1 MTRGVW
7 MRSLFVN
14 NDISLQP
21 FREDIAGSTWHS
33 LRCDLL
39 AGCNVALLTMPQVM
53 AYALMTGLPLTCG
66 LFGAIFATMIAALLG
81 SSKHLIVG
89 PTNTIAILVQ
99 TATAE
104 ILYTYYR
111 DVIGPSR
118 ELLSLQIVTQLT
130 LLVGIFQILA
140 AVTGLGR
147 LTQFV
152 SHSVV
157 IGYMTGTAIA
167 LGVSQVFG
175 LFGIPTPDLPLS
187 VGQKIAYLLTHL
199 NSVQGGTLLVGG
211 VFLAFLLIPRF
222 RKSRVPASAIML
234 LISAGF
240 FYVLRERPELI
251 PGSWLERVQIVSD
264 VEALVGF
271 MPTLTLIH
279 FDINMLN
286 MLFPT
291 AIAIAL
297 LGMLEA
303 SAIGKTIAANSG
315 QQLSVNQ
322 EVFGLGVG
330 NLVAGLAGSMPSS
343 GSPSRTGLNYR
354 CGATTRFAGLF
365 SGLVLFLMVFALGHV
380 INYIPL
386 AAFAALLIVT
396 AFSLVDRRQF
406 MLCLRSHRSDAV
418 VLGTTILSCLI
429 FSIDIAF
436 FIGIGLSI
444 TFYLNKAA
452 TPYLVEHLV
461 DEAGDLRGAERPGT
475 TRDRAIR
482 IISVQ
487 GELFFGAADLFQ
499 TTLKALA
506 AGDQQTRVLILRLK
520 HARDVDAT
528 ACLALSHL
536 NRYLKESGRFLVG
549 CSITVPVWEVLC
561 NSGVAQEIGE
571 DNLFL
576 FDPKSPQ
583 LSVKQAWQR
592 ARELA
597 EREVKPMTPVPVL
610 VTAATTPAPVQA
622 SLPTSTMPS

>member
-1 MTRGVW
+1 MK
-7 MRSLFVN
+7 SLFAN
-14 NDISLQP
+14 SDISLQP
-21 FREDIAGSTWHS
+21 FRDDLVGSTWQS
-33 LRCDLL
+33 LRCDLI
-39 AGCNVALLTMPQVM
+39 AGCHVALLTMPQVM
-53 AYALMTGLPLTCG
+53 AYALIAGLPLTCG

-81 SSKHLIVG
+81 SSRHLIVG

-104 ILYTYYR
+104 ILFTYYR
-111 DVIGPSR
+111 DVIGPAR

-130 LLVGIFQILA
+130 LLVGIFQIFA
-140 AVTGLGR
+140 AISGLGR

-157 IGYMTGTAIA
+157 IGYITGTAIA
-167 LGVSQVFG
+167 LGVSQLFS
-175 LFGIPTPDLPLS
+175 LFGVPASDVPLS
-187 VGQKIAYLLTHL
+187 VSQKVAYLLTHL
-199 NSVQGGTLLVGG
+199 NQMQAGPLLIGS
-211 VFLAFLLIPRF
+211 VFLALLLIPRL
-222 RKSRVPASAIML
+222 RKSRFPVSAL
-234 LISAGF
+234 LLVLSAGL
-240 FYVLRERPELI
+240 FYLLRQRPELY
-251 PGSWLERVQIVSD
+251 PAGWLEQVQLVGD
-264 VEALVGF
+264 VEAIVGF
-271 MPTLTLIH
+271 IPKLTVFP

-303 SAIGKTIAANSG
+303 SAIGKTTAANSG

-322 EVFGLGVG
+322 EVYGLGVG
-330 NLVAGLAGSMPSS
+330 NFVAGLMGSMPSS
-343 GSPSRTGLNYR
+343 GSPSRTRLNYQY
-354 CGATTRFAGLF
+354 GAKTRFSAFF
-365 SGLVLFLMVFALGHV
+365 SGGALFLIVFALGQF

-386 AAFAALLIVT
+386 AAFAALLLVT
-396 AFSLVDRRQF
+396 AYSLVDRRQF

-418 VLGTTILSCLI
+418 VLGTTVLACLI
-429 FSIDIAF
+429 FSIDVAF

-452 TPYLVEHLV
+452 MPYLVEHLV
-461 DEAGDLRGAERPGT
+461 DEAGEMRGTESPGT
-475 TRDRAIR
+475 TRDKAVR

-499 TTLKALA
+499 TTLKTLA

-536 NRYLKESGRFLVG
+536 NRYLKESGRYLVG
-549 CSITVPVWEVLC
+549 CSITAPVWEVLC
-561 NSGVAQEIGE
+561 NSGVAEEIGK

-576 FDPKSPQ
+576 YDPQMPQ

-597 EREVKPMTPVPVL
+597 GREVKPASPGVAPVV
-610 VTAATTPAPVQA
+610 APAPA
-622 SLPTSTMPS
+622 PISS